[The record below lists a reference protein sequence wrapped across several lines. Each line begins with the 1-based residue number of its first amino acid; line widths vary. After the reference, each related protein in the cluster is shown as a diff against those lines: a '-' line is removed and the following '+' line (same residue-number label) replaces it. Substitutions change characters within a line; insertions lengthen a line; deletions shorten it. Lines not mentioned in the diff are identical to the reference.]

1 MKKILVINTKYK
13 IFGGE
18 DSNIKDELSFLK
30 KYYIVNYLEFN
41 NSERLSFSDLF
52 GFLFGSN
59 PKSNNILKQKIDS
72 FNPDVAYVHNTWFKA
87 NLGIFKILNK
97 AGIKTLLKI
106 HNFRFNCTKTFS
118 FKKHLENNNIC
129 PGCGMKANSFK
140 YFNKYFE
147 DSVLKSLFVNLYGK
161 KYIDILKKNNLK
173 ILVLNIFYRDFMQ
186 SLGISTKNIEIVNNP
201 ISIDNSNV
209 YNSKSDYVVYAGSLS
224 DQKGTEELIESW
236 KNSDLKLKLLMIG
249 TSNLSYYSRKYNQ
262 ISNVEFINKLENEK
276 VLDYIKDARAVI
288 TATKMYEGQPK
299 LLCEASGLG
308 VPSIYPS
315 FGGMDEYFP
324 NNYPLSFEQ
333 YNYIDLEKKNIRIN
347 KF

>member
-1 MKKILVINTKYK
+1 
-13 IFGGE
+13 
-18 DSNIKDELSFLK
+18 
-30 KYYIVNYLEFN
+30 
-41 NSERLSFSDLF
+41 
-52 GFLFGSN
+52 
-59 PKSNNILKQKIDS
+59 
-72 FNPDVAYVHNTWFKA
+72 
-87 NLGIFKILNK
+87 
-97 AGIKTLLKI
+97 
-106 HNFRFNCTKTFS
+106 
-118 FKKHLENNNIC
+118 
-129 PGCGMKANSFK
+129 
-140 YFNKYFE
+140 
-147 DSVLKSLFVNLYGK
+147 
-161 KYIDILKKNNLK
+161 
-173 ILVLNIFYRDFMQ
+173 MQ

-333 YNYIDLEKKNIRIN
+333 YNYIDLEKKILELTNFEFLETCAKNIEQHQIN
-347 KF
+347 NFDEKILYEKLKKIIDNL